1 MSPTHPDWNETGRI
15 YQNLALQNAAA
26 ERMDFPARRFPLD
39 ETRDRIAIFARMESS
54 KNLSPNP
61 TELIDWLN
69 GEGLLELDW
78 DFPED
83 GDLFA
88 AGLDSMAVMQL
99 VVAVEDEYGVELTP
113 DDLTRANLAT
123 PITLAKLIAEKSS

>member
-1 MSPTHPDWNETGRI
+1 MEVSKKTN
-15 YQNLALQNAAA
+15 AL
-26 ERMDFPARRFPLD
+26 
-39 ETRDRIAIFARMESS
+39 T
-54 KNLSPNP
+54 P

-69 GEGLLELDW
+69 DEGVLELDW

-99 VVAVEDEYGVELTP
+99 VVAVEDRFAIELTP
-113 DDLTRANLAT
+113 EELTKANLAT
-123 PITLAKLIAEKSS
+123 PQTLTALIEKRIS

>member
-1 MSPTHPDWNETGRI
+1 M
-15 YQNLALQNAAA
+15 AV
-26 ERMDFPARRFPLD
+26 
-39 ETRDRIAIFARMESS
+39 S
-54 KNLSPNP
+54 KNKNSPSP

-69 GEGLLELDW
+69 DEGVLELDW

-99 VVAVEDEYGVELTP
+99 VVAVEDRFEVELGP
-113 DDLTRANLAT
+113 DDLTKAHLAT
-123 PITLAKLIAEKSS
+123 PTTLAALIAAKTS

>member
-1 MSPTHPDWNETGRI
+1 
-15 YQNLALQNAAA
+15 
-26 ERMDFPARRFPLD
+26 
-39 ETRDRIAIFARMESS
+39 MESS

-69 GEGLLELDW
+69 GEGLLDLDW